1 MISIPERIGG
11 QLVLALEN
19 LKFCELVCE
28 FLVNNNSHT
37 IPTEVR
43 MTGVSGTA
51 VIPGENCGFV
61 TTPVIHASIL
71 DIRRLIEFLGLRYD
85 RETKTMV
92 ALTSPRYPDDYW
104 IKDLGAAPITPDEF
118 NQLAQGLCGSNAPDL
133 LAPVIEYANKQM
145 AHFSKAEGNPDF
157 TDLRS
162 ACQLLREAT
171 LTFVYDRHEIARPQL
186 RPNTDES

>member
-1 MISIPERIGG
+1 MSSIPERIGG

-19 LKFCELVCE
+19 LKLCELVCE
-28 FLVNNNSHT
+28 FLLSNNSHT

-43 MTGVSGTA
+43 MTGVSDSA
-51 VIPGENCGFV
+51 IIPGENCGFV

-92 ALTSPRYPDDYW
+92 ALASPRYPDDYW
-104 IKDLGAAPITPDEF
+104 IRDLEAATITPEEF
-118 NQLAQGLCGSNAPDL
+118 NQLAQGLSGSDAPDV

-157 TDLRS
+157 ADLRS

-171 LTFVYDRHEIARPQL
+171 LAFVYDRLEIARPQL
-186 RPNTDES
+186 RPRTDES